1 MAYNSELTGLSVD
14 ERLRKVVEAQP
25 ATDEEA
31 GVGGLIPAPPA
42 GSQTNKK
49 ILLSNMAWGDYVT
62 KEYVDN
68 ATSAVKWKKQIVA
81 SLPSIGS
88 ANDQVIYLVKDNLA
102 STDSRNVYNEYIV
115 VTPNEGEPFFEA
127 LGMVDTGVDDKVIDY
142 ATFMSNT
149 ANVVTTLASLPVNS
163 HSIIANVSA
172 ATSLSVASGMVETRE
187 LQIRVNNTTSS
198 KITQILPNAGS
209 YQSMSGTSVV
219 IPGNRFIELSIWY
232 IGGKYVIRVGEV
244 Y

>member
-14 ERLRKVVEAQP
+14 ERLQKVVEAQP
-25 ATDEEA
+25 ATDGEA

-49 ILLSNMAWGDYVT
+49 ALLSDMTWGDYVT

-81 SLPSIGS
+81 SLPDIGD

-102 STDSRNVYNEYIV
+102 STESRNVYNEYIV
-115 VTPNEGEPFFEA
+115 VTSDEGEPFFEA
-127 LGMVDTGVDDKVIDY
+127 LGMVDTGVDDEVIDY
-142 ATFMSNT
+142 ATFMSNA
-149 ANVVTTLASLPVNS
+149 ANVVTTLASLPVDA

-172 ATSLSVASGMVETRE
+172 AADLSVATGMVETRE
-187 LQIRVNNTTSS
+187 LQIRVNNTTASE
-198 KITQILPNAGS
+198 ITQTLPNAGS
-209 YQSMSGTSVV
+209 YESMSGTSVV
-219 IPGNRFIELSIWY
+219 IPANGFIELSIWY

-244 Y
+244 S

>member
-1 MAYNSELTGLSVD
+1 MLFRS
-14 ERLRKVVEAQP
+14 
-25 ATDEEA
+25 
-31 GVGGLIPAPPA
+31 
-42 GSQTNKK
+42 
-49 ILLSNMAWGDYVT
+49 
-62 KEYVDN
+62 
-68 ATSAVKWKKQIVA
+68 
-81 SLPSIGS
+81 
-88 ANDQVIYLVKDNLA
+88 NDQVIYLVKDNLA

-209 YQSMSGTSVV
+209 YQSMSGTSVL